1 MDPRNDHPVP
11 AESPPPPLSTPLVWA
26 GGGLLLT
33 ATMWL
38 GSMITLFRALA
49 SLFH

>member
-1 MDPRNDHPVP
+1 MDPRNDHPAP
-11 AESPPPPLSTPLVWA
+11 AAQAPPLSTPLVWA

-38 GSMITLFRALA
+38 GSMIALFRALA